1 MHLAYIRSIFV
12 FCIISLQ
19 SLAFFF
25 DAWKGIFQNFKYVM
39 HWKKEVSCLYS
50 RPRFLLLL
58 SLYVYVCPRLL
69 LLELQGGLG
78 VLDCLK
84 GSSSATGWGSVGWR
98 SCSCPNLSANFKEIC
113 SVYTQ
118 LYQPLSVFSRSGL
131 KPFNLVKIQAKAS
144 NLLGLFWSNAEN

>member
-84 GSSSATGWGSVGWR
+84 GSSSATG
-98 SCSCPNLSANFKEIC
+98 
-113 SVYTQ
+113 
-118 LYQPLSVFSRSGL
+118 
-131 KPFNLVKIQAKAS
+131 
-144 NLLGLFWSNAEN
+144 